1 MDYVYTLGVCK
12 VYNDYKDYGAPIK
25 WGVSVYV
32 QLGGVFL
39 WSKLDLFFEK
49 GTLAAL
55 TCEKTWIHC
64 CVVLQ
69 KFYGEKKQT

>member
-39 WSKLDLFFEK
+39 GSKLDLFFEK